1 MNELEVQNR
10 PSNETNNIVLL
21 IWLGTLFFGFIP
33 SLIIYLVKKDDALV
47 TDQAKEALNWSITV
61 MLGYAIGAVLTLI
74 LIGVLVIGAVGLCNL
89 VFCILG
95 AVNAS
100 KGLPYRLPFNI
111 RLLK

>member
-1 MNELEVQNR
+1 MNDIELQNQ
-10 PSNETNNIVLL
+10 PSNESKNYVLL

-33 SLIIYLVKKDDALV
+33 SLIIYLLKKDDEFV
-47 TDQAKEALNWSITV
+47 TDQAKEALNWSITSMV
-61 MLGYAIGAVLTLI
+61 AYAISWMLMFV
-74 LIGVLVIGAVGLCNL
+74 LIGFLLLPLVGLCHV

-95 AVNAS
+95 AINAN

>member
-1 MNELEVQNR
+1 MNETEIR
-10 PSNETNNIVLL
+10 PTPSNETNNIVLL

-47 TDQAKEALNWSITV
+47 TDQAKEALNWSITT
-61 MLGYAIGAVLTLI
+61 MIGYAIGWVLMFI
-74 LIGVLVIGAVGLCNL
+74 LIGFLVLPLVGLCHV

-100 KGLPYRLPFNI
+100 KGEFYRLPFNI